1 MTRTRQGR
9 AVAGPGWWRRRFAA
23 VVMVLAGLLA
33 SGVALAGPAFAHAE
47 LASSDPANSARL
59 DAVPDSVTLR
69 FTESVGLEL
78 GYLRVVD
85 GTGAR
90 VDTGQVTHPDED
102 PSAASVGLRAG
113 LPDGSY
119 IVSWRVL
126 SADSHPVAGAY
137 SFVVGDGPLVPVDA
151 ARPGAG
157 ASVDGAVSA
166 LFALT
171 RWVGFAGLVL
181 LVGGAAFLVLVW
193 PTGRGEPRVRR
204 LVWTGWGLTT
214 ASTALSLP
222 LESLYASGQGLGRLL
237 DTSLLDPTLH
247 GNYGR
252 MLSVRLVALAVLALL
267 VGHVIDSPSERNDD
281 GERSWQIDTG
291 AMVAL
296 VVFVT
301 YAASGHAATGIQS
314 PLAVLSDTL
323 HLAAMATWI
332 GGVVML
338 AACLL
343 PRGGSRELA
352 HGLPVFSRLAV
363 VCVATLVTTGLY
375 QTWRQVGTL
384 PALWSTGYGR
394 LLLVKIVVFLVLVGL
409 GYLSH
414 LAVRRRYVVP
424 VVRALAAAPGAV
436 ALVEDVPGEPPDPRE
451 EVAVR
456 ARLRRS
462 VGLEV
467 LIAVVVLALTA
478 VLVNQAPARQTY
490 SPTFGQTITLS
501 DGGSVQVELSPVRTG
516 SNEIHLYVY
525 GRDGKPFDP
534 RQVTATAALPQ
545 RELGP
550 LPVDLRRAGVGHYLN
565 PALAL
570 PVAGEWQIQV
580 SVRTSEFDQ
589 STATAKVT
597 VK

>member
-1 MTRTRQGR
+1 
-9 AVAGPGWWRRRFAA
+9 
-23 VVMVLAGLLA
+23 MVLAGLLA

-204 LVWTGWGLTT
+204 LVWTGWGTT